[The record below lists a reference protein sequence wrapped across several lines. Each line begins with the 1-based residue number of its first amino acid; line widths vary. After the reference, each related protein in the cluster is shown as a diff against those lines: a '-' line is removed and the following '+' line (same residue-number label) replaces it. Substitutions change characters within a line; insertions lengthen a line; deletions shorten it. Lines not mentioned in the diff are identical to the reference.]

1 MQREKKGKKREGGER
16 WEVKKQRQKERKK
29 KLNYS
34 KHLNTN
40 DHKLGLFQECK
51 VIITHKTLSRWFI
64 ILTRKSKDHIIIW
77 IGTKHNLIEYKI
89 FSWLKLGIFLSW
101 FDKVCI
107 LKLILSHLPRTL
119 ETFNLKIGVCQ
130 VSLCL

>member
-1 MQREKKGKKREGGER
+1 MGSKEAKA
-16 WEVKKQRQKERKK
+16 ERKK

-64 ILTRKSKDHIIIW
+64 ILTRKNKDHIIIW
-77 IGTKHNLIEYKI
+77 TDTKHYLIEYKI
-89 FSWLKLGIFLSW
+89 FSWLKLGIFLS
-101 FDKVCI
+101 
-107 LKLILSHLPRTL
+107 
-119 ETFNLKIGVCQ
+119 
-130 VSLCL
+130 